1 MNHSSYLNTLTSIL
15 ANENLKLAFTSR
27 SSAYINLQTRTIF
40 LPEYTINVS
49 GSDIILS
56 ERLICHEV
64 AHALYTP
71 YPRNNCDVCIYG
83 LFDSDVLNEEHD
95 SFFRKEYKLCR
106 EVILILD
113 DIRIENLFIKKF
125 NGVGNLF
132 AVGWKKYIE
141 IRNNE
146 LSLSTTSE
154 KLNFLSRINCYF
166 KSNKSVF
173 FEFTNEEQIFVDR
186 ITDLYSIEDLFTL
199 TYMIGNFLLKNKKK
213 CLINLNDI
221 TSKDSTPILV
231 KVKIDDNTD
240 DNTVELEKSE
250 IEMEDNE
257 VEQLEQQDDE
267 DDVSGGG
274 SGDIPLEEDY
284 NLSTDEKNELLAELK
299 KNNELFKKEEFEN
312 KFQYTIETIEYKKL
326 SIISSKLFWERIEF
340 RLNNPIFPYHVLQEK
355 NHIGLDSNQILCN
368 NVNTIYSEIQKNVNI
383 LNIEFHR
390 LKKAKEHRK
399 VTHQPSGTLNL
410 SKLHSYQTSKNLF
423 KTLQKTP
430 KGKNHEFI
438 IYLDWSGSICH
449 ELINLVKEVCT
460 IITFC
465 HKNQIKFRVYGFV
478 QNNEFID
485 TLGLERSTI
494 HDTSS
499 LIEFISSNDD
509 FEKTIKKFLKFSS
522 GYQFYENFGI
532 DLGCTPLFSVL
543 MRSTDLFKQLGNSDK
558 HVNLM
563 IFSDGS
569 SDPYYELASVYRN
582 NTKIFDQV
590 TGKIYHPSDFIKSND
605 QSNTNFIEFDKEIC
619 FNYCFDRLKTFVPN
633 LKITTI
639 HIGYMYGNGFIGKKN
654 KQRKIY
660 NNYIFTKSY
669 HYTNFSIQSSNDEY
683 KSYVSD
689 FLENNT
695 KLTDLKTK
703 DMKQLLNKNF
713 QKMNS
718 SISRVLYKHIAE
730 EIA

>member
-15 ANENLKLAFTSR
+15 ANENLKLAFTSNA
-27 SSAYINLQTRTIF
+27 SAHINLQTRTIF
-40 LPEYTINVS
+40 LPSYTINVS

-83 LFDSDVLNEEHD
+83 LFDSDILNEEHD
-95 SFFRKEYKLCR
+95 RFFKKEYKLCK
-106 EVILILD
+106 EIILILD

-125 NGVGNLF
+125 KGVGNLF
-132 AVGWKKYIE
+132 AAGWKKYIE
-141 IRNNE
+141 IKNKK
-146 LSLSTTSE
+146 LLTSISSE

-186 ITDLYSIEDLFTL
+186 ITNLYSIEDLFTL

-213 CLINLNDI
+213 CLINLNDL
-221 TSKDSTPILV
+221 TPEDSIPILV
-231 KVKIDDNTD
+231 KIQIDDDTD
-240 DNTVELEKSE
+240 DDNITELEKSE
-250 IEMEDNE
+250 GETKDDNDE
-257 VEQLEQQDDE
+257 VEPDDN
-267 DDVSGGG
+267 DDILS
-274 SGDIPLEEDY
+274 EEDS
-284 NLSTDEKNELLAELK
+284 NLSTDEKNELLDELK
-299 KNNELFKKEEFEN
+299 KNNELFKKEEFKN
-312 KFQYTIETIEYKKL
+312 KFQYNIETIEYKKL
-326 SIISSKLFWERIEF
+326 SIISSKLFWERIDF
-340 RLNNPIFPYHVLQEK
+340 RLNNPSLPYHVLQEK

-368 NVNTIYSEIQKNVNI
+368 NVNIIYSEIQKNVNI

-478 QNNEFID
+478 NNNEFID
-485 TLGLERSTI
+485 TLGLKRSTI

-532 DLGCTPLFSVL
+532 DLGSTPLFSVL

-569 SDPYYELASVYRN
+569 SDSYYKLSSVYRTD
-582 NTKIFDQV
+582 TKIFDQV
-590 TGKIYHPSDFIKSND
+590 TGKIYHPSNFIKLDD
-605 QSNTNFIEFDKEIC
+605 QSFTTFVEFDKEIC

-639 HIGYMYGNGFIGKKN
+639 HIGYMYSNGFISKKN
-654 KQRKIY
+654 KQRKNY

-669 HYTNFSIQSSNDEY
+669 HYTNFSIQSSSDEY

-695 KLTDLKTK
+695 KLIDIKTK
-703 DMKQLLNKNF
+703 DMKQLINKNF
-713 QKMNS
+713 KKMNS